1 MNAVTQ
7 TSFVYSPMPS
17 PMRLK
22 RVVVHWTLFLMTVS
36 ISATAIAQCQIS
48 KNQTDL
54 NECMAAELAREDEKL
69 NGAFREYTLS
79 LSADQ
84 VRRFEESHRAW
95 RRFMELSCDFES
107 SGVTGGSL
115 QPAILA
121 NCRTRLTR
129 ERLGDI
135 DFLRSC
141 ASGSHNCPPN

>member
-1 MNAVTQ
+1 MNAENQ
-7 TSFVYSPMPS
+7 TSCRFSAMP
-17 PMRLK
+17 PALPFK
-22 RVVVHWTLFLMTVS
+22 RVVVRWTLFMMTVS
-36 ISATAIAQCQIS
+36 ISATAIAQCQSS

-84 VRRFEESHRAW
+84 VRGFEETQRAW